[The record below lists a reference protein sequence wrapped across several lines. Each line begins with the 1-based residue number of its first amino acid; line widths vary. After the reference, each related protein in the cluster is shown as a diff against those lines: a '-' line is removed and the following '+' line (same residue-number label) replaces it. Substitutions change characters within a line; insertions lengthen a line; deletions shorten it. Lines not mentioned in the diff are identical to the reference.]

1 MLVIFGCIPLY
12 LHCIRSIQNVNL
24 HFICIDIANVYHSL
38 LARYKLYVRG
48 IKKTS
53 ISFTQPL
60 MVGPCE
66 LLQQFPR
73 RSCDAHRLS
82 RVLLCGGGVVL
93 FGGAHGDVHV
103 DLKEVAQ
110 MGPGFVGD
118 MVIDDL
124 GMLVEISRLTT

>member
-1 MLVIFGCIPLY
+1 
-12 LHCIRSIQNVNL
+12 
-24 HFICIDIANVYHSL
+24 
-38 LARYKLYVRG
+38 
-48 IKKTS
+48 
-53 ISFTQPL
+53 

-73 RSCDAHRLS
+73 GSCDAHRLS

-103 DLKEVAQ
+103 DLG
-110 MGPGFVGD
+110 MGFVGD

>member
-1 MLVIFGCIPLY
+1 
-12 LHCIRSIQNVNL
+12 
-24 HFICIDIANVYHSL
+24 
-38 LARYKLYVRG
+38 
-48 IKKTS
+48 
-53 ISFTQPL
+53 

-93 FGGAHGDVHV
+93 FRGAHGDVHV

-110 MGPGFVGD
+110 MGLGMGFVGD